1 MKLWISTKP
10 VKKSK
15 EPKKNLNMKS
25 NLWKSPSILNT
36 RLDYWRGGGVYYFK
50 IGIPFQYSRFYSFEK
65 LYSLQC
71 THMKLYSLQY
81 VSRKNAKCSQIKECE
96 KFREKKYAKM
106 SQKTE
111 KISRKNLR
119 KTASEKH
126 LWKFREK
133 IRNKNAK
140 FFENSL
146 IRRHNT
152 VVVRAGHVPTFL
164 IVPFRSLSQRTLS
177 SPRSVLSIEWL
188 LKLGYLKKS
197 GCAW

>member
-1 MKLWISTKP
+1 M
-10 VKKSK
+10 
-15 EPKKNLNMKS
+15 
-25 NLWKSPSILNT
+25 
-36 RLDYWRGGGVYYFK
+36 RK
-50 IGIPFQYSRFYSFEK
+50 I
-65 LYSLQC
+65 
-71 THMKLYSLQY
+71 
-81 VSRKNAKCSQIKECE
+81 
-96 KFREKKYAKM
+96 
-106 SQKTE
+106 SQKKICKNVAKNWENFAKKFAKNCERKTFV
-111 KISRKNLR
+111 KISGKNS
-119 KTASEKH
+119 K
-126 LWKFREK
+126 
-133 IRNKNAK
+133 KNAK

>member
-1 MKLWISTKP
+1 MYTY
-10 VKKSK
+10 
-15 EPKKNLNMKS
+15 E
-25 NLWKSPSILNT
+25 T
-36 RLDYWRGGGVYYFK
+36 
-50 IGIPFQYSRFYSFEK
+50 
-65 LYSLQC
+65 LQFTVC
-71 THMKLYSLQY
+71 
-81 VSRKNAKCSQIKECE
+81 NIKENKKRKC
-96 KFREKKYAKM
+96 KNFAFYMFREKMRNVRKLRNAKNFA
-106 SQKTE
+106 K
-111 KISRKNLR
+111 KICKNFAKNWENFAKKFAKILR

-177 SPRSVLSIEWL
+177 SPRSVT
-188 LKLGYLKKS
+188 LKKVGVHS
-197 GCAW
+197 RFLTNI